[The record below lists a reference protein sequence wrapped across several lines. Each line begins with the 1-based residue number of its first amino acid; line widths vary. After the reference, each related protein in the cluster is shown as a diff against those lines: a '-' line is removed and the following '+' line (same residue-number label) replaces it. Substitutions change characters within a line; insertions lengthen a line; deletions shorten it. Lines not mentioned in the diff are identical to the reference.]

1 MTDTKPTKEE
11 EKKKESSSQ
20 AQMTHLFSYQGP
32 RGQEIRL
39 HDAEF
44 LDKHYFDF
52 RFYEKGNRGMFPK
65 ERGIRLGFR
74 EVEFLQ
80 DAVARWK
87 AFHKESGES
96 GSSGQAEKVFPVTG
110 GESGG

>member
-1 MTDTKPTKEE
+1 MTDTKQAKEE
-11 EKKKESSSQ
+11 EKKKRDFAQ
-20 AQMTHLFSYQGP
+20 ARMTHLFSYQGP

-44 LDKHYFDF
+44 LGRHYFDF
-52 RFYEKGNRGMFPK
+52 RFYEKGNRGIFPK
-65 ERGIRLGFR
+65 ERGIRLGLR

-87 AFHKESGES
+87 AFHKELEER
-96 GSSGQAEKVFPVTG
+96 GSFGQPEKASPVTG
-110 GESGG
+110 SESGG

>member
-1 MTDTKPTKEE
+1 MADTNQTKEE
-11 EKKKESSSQ
+11 AKKKESVAQ
-20 AQMTHLFSYQGP
+20 ARMTHLFSYQGP
-32 RGQEIRL
+32 QGQEIRL

-44 LDKHYFDF
+44 LSKHYFDF

-65 ERGIRLGFR
+65 ERGIRLGLR

-87 AFHKESGES
+87 AFHKDLEER
-96 GSSGQAEKVFPVTG
+96 GSCGQPEKASPVRG

>member
-1 MTDTKPTKEE
+1 MAETKENKQA
-11 EKKKESSSQ
+11 EKKKEDFVQ
-20 AQMTHLFSYQGP
+20 ARMTHLFSYAGP
-32 RGQEIRL
+32 KGQEIRL

-44 LDKHYFDF
+44 LDKHYLDF

-65 ERGIRLGFR
+65 ERGIRLGLR

-87 AFHKESGES
+87 AFHKELEER
-96 GSSGQAEKVFPVTG
+96 GSSGQPEKASPVRD